1 MAEGIHYSIV
11 SSYMWHCAVQFLK
24 KWTCRNLSRTRHVF
38 DSESHASSLTL
49 SPAVHVECHT
59 VHVLRDLNC
68 LCWNV
73 PSSVSVTDGSAPPL
87 PLHTMTCAPSAT
99 PTSVHGL
106 FNGVYA
112 CNASGRLLKRERERE
127 KNEILHFTH
136 VDMMLCVRTLWYVGY
151 DRCVR
156 DREYCGHPS
165 EPLSTLL
172 LLLLMLLMRH

>member
-1 MAEGIHYSIV
+1 
-11 SSYMWHCAVQFLK
+11 MWHCAVQFLK

-112 CNASGRLLKRERERE
+112 CSASGRLLKRERGGE
-127 KNEILHFTH
+127 KMNLHMLTWCCVYVHCGMWATIGVYEIGNIVAIPQSHYPRCCCCCWCCWCVTKVCLPTPLHGK
-136 VDMMLCVRTLWYVGY
+136 YN
-151 DRCVR
+151 
-156 DREYCGHPS
+156 
-165 EPLSTLL
+165 
-172 LLLLMLLMRH
+172 